1 MLGRGGGVVRGHQPP
16 DGLGEACVEVGGRKE
31 RLLELPGQGPA
42 VLGVLSTGLACGRR
56 MAR

>member
-1 MLGRGGGVVRGHQPP
+1 MVRGHQPP